1 MVVAGV
7 GCGPPGPAP
16 RGPVCQIRELD
27 RAFPRAT
34 AVCTTILAINPRTI
48 SPMSIRVMLM
58 IRASSLV
65 GAMSPKPTVEKMVTV
80 R

>member
-1 MVVAGV
+1 
-7 GCGPPGPAP
+7 
-16 RGPVCQIRELD
+16 
-27 RAFPRAT
+27 
-34 AVCTTILAINPRTI
+34 
-48 SPMSIRVMLM
+48 MSIRVMLM